1 MTELFNDDNKPTGDN
16 QNPQENNANKTP
28 DFTDLLAG
36 IKNERGEQ
44 KFKSVEDL
52 INGYTASQEF
62 IGTLK
67 GEKSTVE
74 SQLQELTGKVKSQEE
89 LEALL
94 QTKKEP
100 EVPPAPSTPAGL
112 QQEDVLALL
121 EQREQQAI
129 ATSNV
134 KQVKDAVKAA
144 KVDLAEAVQKAGI
157 SKEFAEEMAAKH
169 PEQFLKLIDV
179 DKPAAPPASLSG
191 STDTSVFNKE
201 VPSKPKTI
209 MRSTKTSDVVD
220 AWKAAGERSMAKLEE
235 QGQI

>member
-16 QNPQENNANKTP
+16 QNPQENNANPTP

-67 GEKSTVE
+67 GEKSTIE

-94 QTKKEP
+94 RLRT
-100 EVPPAPSTPAGL
+100 
-112 QQEDVLALL
+112 
-121 EQREQQAI
+121 
-129 ATSNV
+129 
-134 KQVKDAVKAA
+134 AA
-144 KVDLAEAVQKAGI
+144 
-157 SKEFAEEMAAKH
+157 
-169 PEQFLKLIDV
+169 
-179 DKPAAPPASLSG
+179 
-191 STDTSVFNKE
+191 
-201 VPSKPKTI
+201 
-209 MRSTKTSDVVD
+209 
-220 AWKAAGERSMAKLEE
+220 
-235 QGQI
+235 